1 MRYNSLVGGFAAI
14 LTFLPRISIS
24 PSDPPDL
31 QDIFSASF
39 TITNTNFIPL
49 RDVSASVAAGNIL
62 LGDSPPNVKTR
73 SNEFNLRLQIPD
85 WTNHN
90 LDIDEKFAITP
101 QDVINFPKS
110 PSSIY
115 ADIGIVVT
123 YKPWFLPFHREKIFR
138 FVTHRQNDHLYW
150 YSAPV
155 N

>member
-1 MRYNSLVGGFAAI
+1 MCFNSLVGGFAAI

-110 PSSIY
+110 PSSELKHMKS
-115 ADIGIVVT
+115 V
-123 YKPWFLPFHREKIFR
+123 
-138 FVTHRQNDHLYW
+138 
-150 YSAPV
+150 
-155 N
+155 